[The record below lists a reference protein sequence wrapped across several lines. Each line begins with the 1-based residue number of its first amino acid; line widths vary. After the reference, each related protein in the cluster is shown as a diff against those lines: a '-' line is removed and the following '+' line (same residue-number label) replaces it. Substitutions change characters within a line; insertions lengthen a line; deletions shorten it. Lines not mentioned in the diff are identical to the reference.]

1 MQQNLQSCASFVIS
15 ICALTNQSNCNIHL
29 ISMSS
34 HVTSNIEFLLL
45 LHIHKMQI
53 ILTIK

>member
-34 HVTSNIEFLLL
+34 HVTSNIQFLLL
-45 LHIHKMQI
+45 LHIHKVQI